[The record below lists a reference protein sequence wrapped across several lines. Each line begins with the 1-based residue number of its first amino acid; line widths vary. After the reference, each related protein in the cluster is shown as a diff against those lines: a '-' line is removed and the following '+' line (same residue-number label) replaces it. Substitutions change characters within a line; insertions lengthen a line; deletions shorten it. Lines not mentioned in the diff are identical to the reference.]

1 LKRARA
7 GSKLLTRLLISWH
20 VILRLAGI
28 GSAALAA
35 LFCGCQKPAPK
46 VIVPDVFRVRFQT
59 SQGDFVVE
67 ATKSWAARGVDRF
80 HELVRMRYF
89 DQGRFFRVVPGFIA
103 QFGVHRDFNVH
114 EQWRQFFILD
124 DPPQQKNLRG
134 TLAFAQS
141 GKNTRATEIFI
152 NLADNAMLDQQN
164 FVPFAKVVEGMDVAD
179 RFYAGYGEM
188 RPIGKEIDPGR
199 VEEEANEYLVQHFP
213 KLDYIKT
220 ARFAT
225 AADAGRGAG
234 QKPWRR

>member
-1 LKRARA
+1 VAFRPIR
-7 GSKLLTRLLISWH
+7 
-20 VILRLAGI
+20 I
-28 GSAALAA
+28 GSAALAAA
-35 LFCGCQKPAPK
+35 LFCGCQKAPK
-46 VIVPDVFRVRFQT
+46 VVVPDVFRVRFQT

-67 ATKSWAARGVDRF
+67 ATKSWAPRGVDRF

-114 EQWRQFFILD
+114 EQWRQFFIVD
-124 DPPQQKNLRG
+124 DPPQQKNVRG
-134 TLAFAQS
+134 TMAFAQS

-152 NLADNAMLDQQN
+152 NLADNPMLDQQN
-164 FVPFAKVVEGMDVAD
+164 FVPFAKVVEGMDVVD

-220 ARFAT
+220 ARFVT
-225 AADAGRGAG
+225 AADAGTVGGR
-234 QKPWRR
+234 KR